1 MMMKG
6 ELRDRI
12 LFYIFSCIFV
22 LVIGFPFFWQ
32 LVSSIK
38 LERDIF
44 TLRWFPSV
52 PTLLNYERAFT
63 SQPLAGFLGN
73 SAIISIAATLLSLA
87 LGSMGAYALART
99 PIRGKNAL
107 MLLVLSVSL
116 LPPIVIVNPIF
127 RIIQKMGLL
136 NSHGGLII
144 TNTLF
149 TLTTAIW
156 FLTPY
161 MRSIPSDLEDAAEI
175 DGAGPFTCFRKIILP
190 LLGPGVF
197 TVGILVFIQVWNE
210 YLFALVMNPV
220 KVKTVTVGLKLYE
233 SENYIPWGTIM
244 AASVVIVIPLIS
256 MVLVLQKKIIS
267 GLMDGGLK
275 E

>member
-1 MMMKG
+1 MIKG
-6 ELRDRI
+6 ELRDRTVFY
-12 LFYIFSCIFV
+12 LFSLLFI

-32 LVSSIK
+32 VINAFK
-38 LERDIF
+38 LERDLF
-44 TLRWFPSV
+44 TLKWIPDP
-52 PTLLNYERAFT
+52 PTLLNFERAFT
-63 SQPLAGFLGN
+63 SQPLTEFLYN
-73 SAIISIAATLLSLA
+73 SFVIAIIATLVSLA
-87 LGSMGAYALART
+87 LGSMAAYALART
-99 PIRGKNAL
+99 PIRGKTMM
-107 MLLVLSVSL
+107 MLLVLSISL
-116 LPPIVIVNPIF
+116 LPPIVIIRPIYK
-127 RIIQKMGLL
+127 IVQTMGLL
-136 NSHGGLII
+136 NSHGGLILV
-144 TNTLF
+144 NTLF
-149 TLTTAIW
+149 SLTTAIW

-161 MRSIPSDLEDAAEI
+161 LKSIPSDLEDAAEI
-175 DGAGPFTCFRKIILP
+175 DGASPFLCFHKIILP

-244 AASVVIVIPLIS
+244 AASVVIVVPLIT
-256 MVLVLQKKIIS
+256 MVLILQKKIIG